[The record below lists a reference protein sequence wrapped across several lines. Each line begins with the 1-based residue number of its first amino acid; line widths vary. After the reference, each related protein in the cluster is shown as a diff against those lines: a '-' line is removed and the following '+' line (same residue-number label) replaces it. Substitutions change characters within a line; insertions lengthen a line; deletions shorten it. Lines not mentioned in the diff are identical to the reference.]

1 MIREALFR
9 EAKIRILQVMIET
22 KIEIRDLYII
32 PNWIQYLRTE
42 DVSSFDTE

>member
-1 MIREALFR
+1 MTQEALFR
-9 EAKIRILQVMIET
+9 EAKIRILHVMIET

-32 PNWIQYLRTE
+32 PNWIKYLRTE